1 MWCLI
6 RSRAS
11 LPLHLLYITRIHR
24 RQPAPRLQHLSGIY
38 QPLHP
43 DLSHPALSQ
52 RLPRCQYHAEYGSQ
66 LLLLLVLTYFQ
77 LPPRRA
83 MERNRTAPSPG
94 PGEGGAIV
102 GASPSPAP
110 PLALNLADVAS
121 TDTQLP
127 TVRKSQYPS
136 FIGDS
141 RDCVMR
147 SHHSLSPKRADS
159 RRAGE
164 QIRALTPLP
173 L

>member
-11 LPLHLLYITRIHR
+11 LPLHLLYISRIHR

-43 DLSHPALSQ
+43 DLSQ

-110 PLALNLADVAS
+110 PLSLNLADVAS

-127 TVRKSQYPS
+127 TVRKSRYPS
-136 FIGDS
+136 SIGDS
-141 RDCVMR
+141 RVCVMR
-147 SHHSLSPKRADS
+147 SHYSLSPKRADS

-164 QIRALTPLP
+164 QTRASKPLP